1 MAKKSRKA
9 KAFLEEISRIPNI
22 SIACEKIGLA
32 RNTIYRWC
40 KEDPKFQ
47 ESVDIALAS
56 GNDFVTDI
64 AESKLISLITSEVV
78 NLRVI
83 RYWLDN
89 HKKEYIRP
97 RFVVDSKDTLEPISY
112 IRIVPV
118 GPNDI
123 PPPEPLNDFDLPL
136 DHIG

>member
-32 RNTIYRWC
+32 RNTVYRWC
-40 KEDPKFQ
+40 KEDPEFQ

-56 GNDFVTDI
+56 GNDFVTDV
-64 AESKLISLITSEVV
+64 AESKLISLINSKVV

-97 RFVVDSKDTLEPISY
+97 RIIVDSKDTLEPISY
-112 IRIVPV
+112 IRINTVN
-118 GPNDI
+118 PNNL
-123 PPPEPLNDFDLPL
+123 PPQLPLNDFDLPL

>member
-32 RNTIYRWC
+32 RNTVYRWC

-97 RFVVDSKDTLEPISY
+97 RVIVDSKDSLEPISY
-112 IRIVPV
+112 IRIDTAD
-118 GPNDI
+118 PNNL
-123 PPPEPLNDFDLPL
+123 PQPEPLNVFDLPL

>member
-9 KAFLEEISRIPNI
+9 KEFLEEISRLPNI
-22 SIACEKIGLA
+22 SIACEKVGLA
-32 RNTIYRWC
+32 RNTVYRWC

-47 ESVDIALAS
+47 ESVDTALAI
-56 GNDFVTDI
+56 GNDFITDV
-64 AESKLISLITSEVV
+64 AESKLISLINDKEV

-97 RFVVDSKDTLEPISY
+97 RLVVDSRDTLPPISY
-112 IRIVPV
+112 IEILPV
-118 GPNDI
+118 DPNDI
-123 PPPEPLNDFDLPL
+123 PQPGPLNDFDLPL